1 MSIVAEFARVSEEP
15 DIDQLL
21 RDNWQVLAIMGPY
34 YTVWRDGEEMLLV
47 WKAGRWIRLGG
58 GGFDGS

>member
-1 MSIVAEFARVSEEP
+1 MIMHTDVMRASDEP
-15 DIDQLL
+15 DVEQLF
-21 RDNWQVLAIMGPY
+21 RDSWQVLSAIGPY